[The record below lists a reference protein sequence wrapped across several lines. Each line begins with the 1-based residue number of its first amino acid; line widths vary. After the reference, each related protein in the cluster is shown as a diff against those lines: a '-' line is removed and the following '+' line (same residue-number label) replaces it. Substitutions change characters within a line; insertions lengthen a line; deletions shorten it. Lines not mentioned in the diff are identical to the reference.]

1 MNTTPIV
8 RCCTVATL
16 LALGMASAPKSSN
29 ALQRGPP
36 GAEEEMEVLTRGPVH
51 EAFAETVTFDPE
63 PGLVAPKPPP
73 EAIEELPPDQKPDGA
88 NVDWIPGY
96 WAWDDERNDFLWVSG
111 LWRALPPGRQWVPG
125 YWGRSA
131 EGVQWTA
138 GYWADAQE
146 SEVEYL
152 PEPPATVEEGP
163 SYAAPSADYIW
174 APGIWLWNQTR
185 YAWQPGYWV
194 IAQPDWT
201 WVPAHYVWSPRGYVF
216 VNGYYDYSVARRGV
230 LFAPVYFTSSIYAR
244 SGFSYTPVAAIN
256 PGVFTSHLFLRPGYG
271 HYYFGDYYGSN
282 YASRGFSPWFTFYSS
297 RRGYDPFYAHQRW
310 SHRNDRQW
318 HQRVEADFV
327 HRRDHEDA
335 RPPRTWTAQ
344 RALMTREAGSSQT
357 SFVVAAPI
365 EQLARSKDSPMR
377 FQAVDAS
384 ERQRLAKHGQ
394 EIQRFRQERQKLETR
409 AGAST
414 ADRAKQADLAKQA
427 APARV
432 KLPRSP
438 LLAKSPDELGKD
450 QAPPQLPL
458 APQPDSRLQPKQ
470 RTARSPQQPATAR
483 TATPR
488 IKEPVGKLRPQPRVE
503 NPARKS
509 QSALKPQAE
518 QPSPKTQT
526 PNRQPQG
533 RAEQATTPPEK
544 ALDSR
549 RQPRADQARGKRDA
563 RVQQPSPRPRSQA
576 KTASQPQAQPRAE
589 RPRPQ
594 PQPNVQSQPKTQPQR
609 QLRAE
614 QPKAQ
619 PQPQAQARQPAPRPQ
634 PQPRVERP
642 KAQPQPQA
650 TVQRSTPQLQPKA
663 DAPVRPRT
671 GPKQDKPK
679 GKD

>member
-1 MNTTPIV
+1 
-8 RCCTVATL
+8 
-16 LALGMASAPKSSN
+16 
-29 ALQRGPP
+29 
-36 GAEEEMEVLTRGPVH
+36 MEVLTRGPVH
-51 EAFAETVTFDPE
+51 EAFAETVTFDPK

-125 YWGRSA
+125 YWGIAA
-131 EGVQWTA
+131 EGVQWTS
-138 GYWADAQE
+138 GYWAGAQE

-174 APGIWLWNQTR
+174 APGCWVWHQTR

-201 WVPAHYVWSPRGYVF
+201 WIPAHYVWAPRGYIF
-216 VNGYYDYSVARRGV
+216 VNGYYDHSVARRGV

-244 SGFSYTPVAAIN
+244 SGFSYSPVAAIN

-282 YASRGFSPWFTFYSS
+282 YSSLGFSPWFSFYSS

-310 SHRNDRQW
+310 SHQSDRQW

-344 RALMTREAGSSQT
+344 RALMTREASSNQT
-357 SFVVAAPI
+357 SFVVASPL
-365 EQLARSKDSPMR
+365 EQLARSKDSPVR
-377 FQAVDAS
+377 FQPVDQN

-438 LLAKSPDELGKD
+438 LLAKSPSELGKD
-450 QAPPQLPL
+450 QAPPQFPV
-458 APQPDSRLQPKQ
+458 APRPDPRFQPKP
-470 RTARSPQQPATAR
+470 RTARSSQQPATAR

-488 IKEPVGKLRPQPRVE
+488 IEEPVGKLRPQPRVE

-509 QSALKPQAE
+509 QTALKPRAE

-526 PNRQPQG
+526 PPQSEPQ
-533 RAEQATTPPEK
+533 RRVEK
-544 ALDSR
+544 ATRQLQTAPKAPP
-549 RQPRADQARGKRDA
+549 QPRVDQAQVKRDA
-563 RVQQPSPRPRSQA
+563 RLEQPRRQSQA
-576 KTASQPQAQPRAE
+576 QAKPASQPQAQPRAE
-589 RPRPQ
+589 GPRRQ
-594 PQPNVQSQPKTQPQR
+594 PQANLQSQPNTQTQR
-609 QLRAE
+609 QPRVE

-619 PQPQAQARQPAPRPQ
+619 PQPQAKARQPAP
-634 PQPRVERP
+634 QPRVEQP

-650 TVQRSTPQLQPKA
+650 KVQQSTPQPQPKA
-663 DAPVRPRT
+663 DRPVGPGT

>member
-1 MNTTPIV
+1 
-8 RCCTVATL
+8 
-16 LALGMASAPKSSN
+16 
-29 ALQRGPP
+29 
-36 GAEEEMEVLTRGPVH
+36 MEVLTRGPVH

-131 EGVQWTA
+131 EGVQWTS

-163 SYAAPSADYIW
+163 SYAAPSADHIW
-174 APGIWLWNQTR
+174 APGTWLWNQTR

-216 VNGYYDYSVARRGV
+216 VNGYYDHSVARRGV

-244 SGFSYTPVAAIN
+244 SGFSYSPVAAIN

-271 HYYFGDYYGSN
+271 HYYFGDYYGSS
-282 YASRGFSPWFTFYSS
+282 YSSRGFSPWFSYYSS

-310 SHRNDRQW
+310 HHRNDRQW

-344 RALMTREAGSSQT
+344 RALMTRGASSNQG

-365 EQLARSKDSPMR
+365 EQLARSQDGRVR
-377 FQAVDAS
+377 FQSVDQK

-409 AGAST
+409 AVAST
-414 ADRAKQADLAKQA
+414 ADLAKQA

-432 KLPRSP
+432 KLPKSP

-450 QAPPQLPL
+450 QAPPQLPV
-458 APQPDSRLQPKQ
+458 APRPDSRFQPKQ
-470 RTARSPQQPATAR
+470 RTARSTQQPATAR
-483 TATPR
+483 PTPPR
-488 IKEPVGKLRPQPRVE
+488 VEQPVGKRRPDARVE
-503 NPARKS
+503 KPA
-509 QSALKPQAE
+509 AKPQAE
-518 QPSPKTQT
+518 LKPRVKEPSPRTQT
-526 PNRQPQG
+526 PPNRQPQ
-533 RAEQATTPPEK
+533 RRVEQVTTPPEK

-563 RVQQPSPRPRSQA
+563 RVEQRSLRPQAQVKPASP
-576 KTASQPQAQPRAE
+576 PQAQPRAAQPS
-589 RPRPQ
+589 RQ
-594 PQPNVQSQPKTQPQR
+594 PQPNLQRQPKTQPQPQPR
-609 QLRAE
+609 VE

-619 PQPQAQARQPAPRPQ
+619 PQAKVQRSS
-634 PQPRVERP
+634 
-642 KAQPQPQA
+642 PQPQA
-650 TVQRSTPQLQPKA
+650 DRPA
-663 DAPVRPRT
+663 GPRT